1 GPMNCAHC
9 RKKYSEEAP
18 RCPHCGEPNPE
29 TSGVM
34 QTSIVL
40 ISAGG
45 EEMVYRTVDDVPS
58 RLRTQLLRSPNGSNA
73 ATILT
78 ADRRARKQVAKALR
92 ALPGSAQRRLMHNAL
107 GRRTPAV
114 AEWLSPGRKRAVVA
128 LLILLALLTVIAV
141 FRLRP

>member
-1 GPMNCAHC
+1 MNCAHC
-9 RKKYSEEAP
+9 RKKYPEDAA

-34 QTSIVL
+34 QTSVVL

-45 EEMVYRTVDDVPS
+45 EDMIYRTVDDVPS
-58 RLRTQLLRSPNGSNA
+58 RLRTQLLRSTNGSNS
-73 ATILT
+73 ATILI
-78 ADRRARKQVAKALR
+78 ADRRGRKQVAKALR
-92 ALPGSAQRRLMHNAL
+92 SLPGSAQRRLMHNAL
-107 GRRTPAV
+107 GRLAPPV
-114 AEWLSPGRKRAVVA
+114 AEWLSPSRKRALVA